1 MYTQV
6 NGLRRQGKIRVFIMY
21 QYEPYAQVF
30 MPCLSPTTEL
40 FVNWMPAEY
49 SNITCLF
56 IVLLNKFQEYSYVA
70 LMHPVQM
77 VWFQSSFYFTIHFR
91 QVILIFYFLFYIILN
106 VAYF

>member
-21 QYEPYAQVF
+21 QYEQYAQVF

-49 SNITCLF
+49 SNIACLL
-56 IVLLNKFQEYSYVA
+56 IST
-70 LMHPVQM
+70 VQLCC
-77 VWFQSSFYFTIHFR
+77 VDASSSNGL
-91 QVILIFYFLFYIILN
+91 VPIILLFH
-106 VAYF
+106 YSL